1 MLFQVIL
8 FVLTKT
14 SCRYDNDSQVPEGGY
29 APNETYVP
37 WMITYWSTFL
47 LAWLILPLFRE
58 SLLSGQFT
66 FCTRLSFGCKKA
78 IRGYILL
85 LLIAVSSVLF
95 LVFQLH
101 SWHVVPV
108 LMALGN
114 TYGLLLV
121 SLLLG
126 YGLVNIPQKVW
137 RQANPA
143 QELRRTQ
150 IMAGNSDEALYEAVW
165 ELQDCEALIDAAAAK
180 IGDYQENGNRV
191 PMDMNYSYCLDKL
204 LTLRKS
210 TAVLDPELQR
220 RRTGGQHRRHHERV
234 RSSDEDDD
242 DDDSS
247 QYNEESMP
255 SLDYLA
261 SLNARLQA
269 AQAAVI
275 SEDQRWNELVKK
287 SLLYKDLVEN
297 TVPRPTRTVVESDA
311 SCLAKLMGTCRSVG
325 DHLRYIWLVYL
336 RGPWFRVAGVASAVL
351 SVMVLWSEATLAAA
365 INLSPFAL
373 ILRAF
378 DGHRGFLFQLAAMI
392 PLLYMSL
399 CVYGS
404 LFKFSLFGRYR
415 LRGSKQS
422 QGVALIFN
430 AQYLVRLQFPLGYN
444 YLFMYVCVVHVDVL
458 LANGLSHTCLLLRYC
473 NNRIKYDTS
482 ATNCAFSH
490 VMSNMSTVP
499 FLGTSFS
506 VYAPLLILALCAFTM
521 CNGYARLL
529 AVLGVEHE
537 DAILLADHETL
548 DSKVNEG
555 ITLLRRHSDRQ
566 DLLTKE
572 ESTSK
577 TSKDASD
584 GGIV

>member
-1 MLFQVIL
+1 MTRGVSFSHCSLF
-8 FVLTKT
+8 T
-14 SCRYDNDSQVPEGGY
+14 RYDDDSQVPEGGY
-29 APNETYVP
+29 PPNETYVP
-37 WMITYWSTFL
+37 WTITYWSTFF

-78 IRGYILL
+78 VRGYIVL

-95 LVFQLH
+95 LAFQLH

-126 YGLVNIPQKVW
+126 YGLVNIPLKLW

-165 ELQDCEALIDAAAAK
+165 ELQDVESLIDAAAAK
-180 IGDYQENGNRV
+180 IGDYEDKNGNRV
-191 PMDMNYSYCLDKL
+191 PMDMQYSYCLDKL

-220 RRTGGQHRRHHERV
+220 RRTGGQHRRHQG
-234 RSSDEDDD
+234 RSLRGNDDDDEDDD
-242 DDDSS
+242 ESS

-269 AQAAVI
+269 AQAAVV
-275 SEDQRWNELVKK
+275 SEEQRWNALVKK
-287 SLLYKDLVEN
+287 SLLYQDLVEN
-297 TVPRPTRTVVESDA
+297 TVPRPTRAVVDSDA
-311 SCLAKLMGTCRSVG
+311 LCLSKLMAQCKSVG
-325 DHLRYIWLVYL
+325 NHLRYIWLVYL
-336 RGPWFRVAGVASAVL
+336 RGLWFRVAGVACAVL

-365 INLSPFAL
+365 SNLSPFAF

-378 DGHRGFLFQLAAMI
+378 DGKRGLLFQLAAMI
-392 PLLYMSL
+392 PLLYMSM

-415 LRGSKQS
+415 LRGHKQS

-444 YLFMYVCVVHVDVL
+444 YLFM
-458 LANGLSHTCLLLRYC
+458 
-473 NNRIKYDTS
+473 
-482 ATNCAFSH
+482 
-490 VMSNMSTVP
+490 
-499 FLGTSFS
+499 
-506 VYAPLLILALCAFTM
+506 
-521 CNGYARLL
+521 
-529 AVLGVEHE
+529 
-537 DAILLADHETL
+537 
-548 DSKVNEG
+548 
-555 ITLLRRHSDRQ
+555 
-566 DLLTKE
+566 
-572 ESTSK
+572 
-577 TSKDASD
+577 
-584 GGIV
+584 